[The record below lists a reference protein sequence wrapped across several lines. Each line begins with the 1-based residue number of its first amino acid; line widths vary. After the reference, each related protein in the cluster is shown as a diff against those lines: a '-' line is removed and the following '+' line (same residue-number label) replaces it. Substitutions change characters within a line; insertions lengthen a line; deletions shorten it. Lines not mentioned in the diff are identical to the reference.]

1 MGFLAIPYP
10 AIDPVALRIGPLAV
24 KWYGLAYVA
33 GLLLGRYYVKALLQ
47 QGRLWPS
54 EKRPFTPDKVDD
66 LLLFMTVGVL
76 LGGRLGY
83 VLFYQPQFF
92 LTHPLEIV
100 AVWNGGMSFHG
111 ALLASIVAVVLFAR
125 RVGADP
131 WSVMDLAAAAAPMGL
146 FFGRL
151 ANFINAELWGR
162 PSTVPWAMVFP
173 DAGPLPRHP
182 SQLYEALT
190 EGLALLA
197 ILRARIER
205 EGPLPVD
212 AYMRTC
218 LAHPE
223 HGYWR
228 SAESIG
234 TGGDFITAPEISQVF
249 GELIGVWC
257 AVVWQGMGGPAPL
270 RLVELGPGRGT
281 LMRDALRAAR
291 SVPPFLAAATVH
303 LIEASAPLRAM
314 QEKTLTPM
322 ARRTRPAPPLPP
334 GERAVRHDLRAPQSH
349 RESSS

>member
-162 PSTVPWAMVFP
+162 ASTVPWAMVFP

-190 EGLALLA
+190 EGLLLFAVLWWLTHRRLALRTPGVIGGAFLVGYGLARSFCEFFREPDAGHILTVGPFTAGIFYSLPMVLVGFLA
-197 ILRARIER
+197 I
-205 EGPLPVD
+205 
-212 AYMRTC
+212 
-218 LAHPE
+218 
-223 HGYWR
+223 
-228 SAESIG
+228 
-234 TGGDFITAPEISQVF
+234 
-249 GELIGVWC
+249 
-257 AVVWQGMGGPAPL
+257 
-270 RLVELGPGRGT
+270 
-281 LMRDALRAAR
+281 RAAGKR
-291 SVPPFLAAATVH
+291 S
-303 LIEASAPLRAM
+303 SAPAD
-314 QEKTLTPM
+314 
-322 ARRTRPAPPLPP
+322 
-334 GERAVRHDLRAPQSH
+334 VQS
-349 RESSS
+349 